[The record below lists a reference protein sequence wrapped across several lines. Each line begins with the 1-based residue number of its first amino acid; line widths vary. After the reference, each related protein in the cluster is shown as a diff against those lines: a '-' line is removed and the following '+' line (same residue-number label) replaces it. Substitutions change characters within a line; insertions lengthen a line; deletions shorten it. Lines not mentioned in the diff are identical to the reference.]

1 MREDRIFSRP
11 TFKSVLSTSS
21 MIRVGISLAVRSLA
35 FLTFFKVAA
44 QQMISF
50 AFASSI

>member
-11 TFKSVLSTSS
+11 SFRSMLSNSS
-21 MIRVGISLAVRSLA
+21 MTRIEISLAVRSLA